1 MITFPTDRHGLV
13 HREIALAAGFTDD
26 EIRRELRDGR
36 LCRVQRGVYVAPAL
50 RSPEAVHRLAAVAS
64 AEISS
69 DRSVLSHQSAATVH
83 GLSLLKPDLQRIHTT
98 NGRLTGGWRTSIRQD
113 HVGSLADGEVTALD
127 GVRVTSLERTAV
139 DVARTAR
146 GGFAAALSVFDSA
159 LRLGAD
165 REAMADGLAATRRG
179 VGPARRAFSLADC
192 KAENPGESWSRA
204 VMIESGL
211 PTPRLQHEFR
221 DADGNVIA
229 RTDFDWSGRLVGEF
243 DGDVKYQK
251 YLRPGE
257 TPFDAMKR
265 EKLREDALRRLG
277 IMVIRW
283 TWSDL
288 VSGRLVP
295 MIREWLVRLDLM
307 AA

>member
-36 LCRVQRGVYVAPAL
+36 LSRVQRGVYVAPAP
-50 RSPEAVHRLAAVAS
+50 RSPEAVHRLAAVAA
-64 AEISS
+64 AETSG
-69 DRSVLSHQSAATVH
+69 DRSILSHQSAATMH
-83 GLSLLKPDLQRIHTT
+83 GLSMLRPDLQRIHTT

-113 HVGSLADGEVTALD
+113 HVGSLAAGEVTTID
-127 GVRVTSLERTAV
+127 GVRVTSLERTAT
-139 DVARTAR
+139 DVARTTR
-146 GGFAAALSVFDSA
+146 GGFAAALAVFDST

-165 REAMADGLAATRRG
+165 PLTMSGALAQTRRG
-179 VGPARRAFSLADC
+179 VGPARRALTLADG

-204 VMIESGL
+204 QMIEAGL
-211 PTPRLQHEFR
+211 PDPRLQHTFV
-221 DADGNVIA
+221 DIDGNDVA
-229 RTDFDWSGRLVGEF
+229 RTDFDWSGKLVGEF

-283 TWSDL
+283 TWGDL

-295 MIREWLVRLDLM
+295 MIREWLIRLDLM